1 MSTYVVRRVGEGVIV
16 LWLLVTAVFFA
27 IRLLPGGPAVLLINP
42 EFLTADAIAQV
53 EESLGLDSSLPHQ
66 YAAYIRS
73 VATADLGYSYSKNA
87 PVSELIADRF
97 LPTLV
102 LASSTLLFSVLVGTL
117 LGVVIAWRE
126 RHLLGRALRPLP
138 IVAVTTPSFWFG
150 LILIYLFAIQLDI
163 LPSGGMAPPGEP
175 WNPFIVAKHLILPT
189 VTLSLSWI
197 GNFALYTSSSLSA
210 VLKADYV
217 RTAKAKGLGTG
228 VVLLRH
234 ALPNASIPLITQVGL
249 SIPHLFAGSV
259 VVEQIFGWPGIG
271 RLTIESLQSHDY
283 PVILGIV
290 LLTGIIVVL
299 TNLFVDF
306 MYRAINPQIRL

>member
-1 MSTYVVRRVGEGVIV
+1 
-16 LWLLVTAVFFA
+16 
-27 IRLLPGGPAVLLINP
+27 
-42 EFLTADAIAQV
+42 
-53 EESLGLDSSLPHQ
+53 
-66 YAAYIRS
+66 
-73 VATADLGYSYSKNA
+73 
-87 PVSELIADRF
+87 
-97 LPTLV
+97 
-102 LASSTLLFSVLVGTL
+102 
-117 LGVVIAWRE
+117 
-126 RHLLGRALRPLP
+126 
-138 IVAVTTPSFWFG
+138 
-150 LILIYLFAIQLDI
+150 
-163 LPSGGMAPPGEP
+163 MAPPGEP
-175 WNPFIVAKHLILPT
+175 WNPLVVAKHLILPT
-189 VTLSLSWI
+189 LTLSLPWI
-197 GNFALYTSSSLSA
+197 GNFALYTSSSMSA

-299 TNLFVDF
+299 TNLLVDF
-306 MYRAINPQIRL
+306 MYRAVNPQIRL